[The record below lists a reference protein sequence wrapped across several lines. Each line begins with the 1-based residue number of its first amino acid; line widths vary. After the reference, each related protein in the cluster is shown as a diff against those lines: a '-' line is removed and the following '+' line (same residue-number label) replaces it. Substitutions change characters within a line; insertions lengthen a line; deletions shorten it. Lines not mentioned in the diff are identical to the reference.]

1 MIEKKI
7 VGTQVLIKLNI
18 KKNLILE
25 LYRVYFFLYFL
36 LILYL

>member
-18 KKNLILE
+18 KKIWFSNFTVFISSSIS
-25 LYRVYFFLYFL
+25 Y
-36 LILYL
+36 